1 MKGLMSVNLQH
12 IKLVIFDMDGTMLDT
27 EPLSQTGW
35 RKSLDTQGITI
46 TDEYFAEVFDKIIGT
61 NSNTWRRVLAES
73 FEGFDVD
80 LGATHSMDY
89 MDEYMNTNGV
99 PVKPGVFELLD
110 KLEELGIKKCVAT
123 STGRERAR
131 KKLKDANILHRFETV
146 IGGDD
151 VVESKP
157 NPEIFLKAASAC
169 NTEPAYCLVLED
181 SAAGTA
187 GGYNA
192 GMNVIVIP
200 DILPPTEK
208 MVRMADEIV
217 ESLHDVVNML

>member
-1 MKGLMSVNLQH
+1 MNLQH

-27 EPLSQTGW
+27 EPLSQVGW
-35 RKSLDTQGITI
+35 RSAMVAQSIPV
-46 TDEYFAEVFDKIIGT
+46 TDERFNEVFDNIIGT
-61 NSNTWRRVLAES
+61 NANTWRRVLTES
-73 FEGFDVD
+73 FAGFDVN
-80 LGATHSMDY
+80 LGATHTMDY

-146 IGGDD
+146 VGGDD

-157 NPEIFLKAASAC
+157 NPEIFLKAAAAC
-169 NTEPAYCLVLED
+169 KVEPAYCLVLED

-192 GMNVIVIP
+192 GMNVIVVP
-200 DILPPTEK
+200 DILPPTEE
-208 MVRMADEIV
+208 MIRMADEVV
-217 ESLHDVVNML
+217 ESLNDVVRML